1 MPDESKK
8 SLGIYIHV
16 PFCVRK
22 CGYCGFYSIAP
33 RDDAFKEAFED
44 SFDDAF
50 EDAFED
56 ALEKYA
62 IAVEKQILNGSFL
75 PRREVATFGID
86 HFDAHQYSVDSIFFG
101 GGTPSLLSTEYIHKI
116 LNAVD
121 STFSVEKNAEI
132 TIESNPGTLNL
143 EKLRGYKAAGI
154 NRISLGIQSFN
165 DDELLQI
172 GRIHDTKTALKTVE
186 LCRKAGFGN
195 LNLDLIFSLP
205 NQSFEIW
212 ESNLKKAIS
221 LSPEHLS
228 IYGLQLEEGTE
239 FFERFNAGEFDETS
253 DELDR
258 KMYHRTCD
266 ILMDS
271 GFEHYEISN
280 WAMPGFECRHNLKY
294 WQFDEYLGIG
304 PSAASFVNGFRFEV
318 KPSAKDFI
326 SNYARDMRNATNAE
340 QRTTLFSDVHKN
352 TLRDSAGEFA
362 FTALRTPDGI
372 SFFKFNAEFGIDFM
386 SFYEKEKTEIEHFN
400 RLGYIAIDENGI
412 RLTRDGIDVSNS
424 IMAIFV

>member
-33 RDDAFKEAFED
+33 RDDAIKEAFED
-44 SFDDAF
+44 SFYDVFGDT
-50 EDAFED
+50 FED

-75 PRREVATFGID
+75 PREVATSGTNA
-86 HFDAHQYSVDSIFFG
+86 FDAHKYSVDSIFFG
-101 GGTPSLLSTEYIHKI
+101 GGTPSLLSSESIHKI
-116 LNAVD
+116 LNAVY
-121 STFSVEKNAEI
+121 SVFSVEKNVEI

-143 EKLRGYKAAGI
+143 EKLKEYKAAGI

-186 LCRKAGFGN
+186 LCRKAGFEN

-258 KMYHRTCD
+258 KMYHRNCD

-280 WAMPGFECRHNLKY
+280 WAKPGFECRHNLKY

-326 SNYARDMRNATNAE
+326 SSYARDMRNATNAE
-340 QRTTLFSDVHKN
+340 QCTTLFSEIHQN
-352 TLRDSAGEFA
+352 TLKDSAGEFA
-362 FTALRTPDGI
+362 FTALRTQDGI
-372 SFFKFNAEFGIDFM
+372 SFDKFKKEFDVEFM
-386 SFYEKEKTEIEHFN
+386 KFYEKEKPEIERFKA
-400 RLGYIAIDENGI
+400 LGNVEIDELGL
-412 RLTRDGIDVSNS
+412 RLTRKGIDVSNS
-424 IMAIFV
+424 IMALFV

>member
-33 RDDAFKEAFED
+33 RDDVFKEAFED
-44 SFDDAF
+44 SFDDVF
-50 EDAFED
+50 GDTFED

-62 IAVEKQILNGSFL
+62 IAVEKQILNGSFI
-75 PRREVATFGID
+75 PREVATSGANA
-86 HFDAHQYSVDSIFFG
+86 FDLDKYSVDSIFFG

-132 TIESNPGTLNL
+132 TIESNPGTLTL
-143 EKLRGYKAAGI
+143 EKLKGYKAEGN

-186 LCRKAGFGN
+186 LCRKAGFEN
-195 LNLDLIFSLP
+195 LNLDLIFALP
-205 NQSFEIW
+205 NQSLEIW

-228 IYGLQLEEGTE
+228 IYGLQLEEGTD

-280 WAMPGFECRHNLKY
+280 WAKPGFECRHNLKY

-340 QRTTLFSDVHKN
+340 QCTTLFSEIHQN
-352 TLRDSAGEFA
+352 SLRDSAGEFA

-372 SFFKFNAEFGIDFM
+372 SFDKFKKEFGVEFM
-386 SFYEKEKTEIEHFN
+386 KFYEKEKSEIERFKV
-400 RLGYIAIDENGI
+400 LGDVEIDEVGL
-412 RLTRDGIDVSNS
+412 RLTRKGIDVSNS

>member
-75 PRREVATFGID
+75 PRREVATSGTNA
-86 HFDAHQYSVDSIFFG
+86 FDLEKYSVDSIFFG
-101 GGTPSLLSTEYIHKI
+101 GGTPSLLSTESIHKI
-116 LNAVD
+116 LKAVD
-121 STFSVEKNAEI
+121 STFSVEKTAEI

-143 EKLRGYKAAGI
+143 EKLNGYKAAGI

-186 LCRKAGFGN
+186 LCRKAGFEN

-205 NQSFEIW
+205 NQSLEIW
-212 ESNLKKAIS
+212 ESNLKQAIS

-228 IYGLQLEEGTE
+228 IYGLQLEEGTD

-258 KMYHRTCD
+258 KMYHKTCD
-266 ILMDS
+266 ILVDS
-271 GFEHYEISN
+271 GFTHYEISN
-280 WAMPGFECRHNLKY
+280 WAKPGFECRHNLKY
-294 WQFDEYLGIG
+294 WQFYEYLGIG

-326 SNYARDMRNATNAE
+326 SNYARDMRNATNA
-340 QRTTLFSDVHKN
+340 TLFSEIHQN
-352 TLRDSAGEFA
+352 TLKDSAGEFA
-362 FTALRTPDGI
+362 FTALRTQDGI
-372 SFFKFNAEFGIDFM
+372 SFDKFKKEFDVEFM
-386 SFYEKEKTEIEHFN
+386 KFYEKEKPEIERFKA
-400 RLGYIAIDENGI
+400 LGDVEIDELGL
-412 RLTRDGIDVSNS
+412 RLTRKGIDVSNS
-424 IMAIFV
+424 IMALFV

>member
-8 SLGIYIHV
+8 SLGIYMHV

-33 RDDAFKEAFED
+33 RDDVFKEAFED
-44 SFDDAF
+44 SFDDVF
-50 EDAFED
+50 GDTFED

-62 IAVEKQILNGSFL
+62 IAVEKQILNGSFI
-75 PRREVATFGID
+75 PREVATSGANA
-86 HFDAHQYSVDSIFFG
+86 FDLDKYSVDSIFFG

-186 LCRKAGFGN
+186 LCRKAGFEN
-195 LNLDLIFSLP
+195 LNLDLIFALP
-205 NQSFEIW
+205 NQSLEIW

-228 IYGLQLEEGTE
+228 IYGLQLEEGTD

-280 WAMPGFECRHNLKY
+280 WAKPGFECRHNLKY

-304 PSAASFVNGFRFEV
+304 PSAASFVDGFRFEV

-340 QRTTLFSDVHKN
+340 QCTTLFSEIHQN
-352 TLRDSAGEFA
+352 SLRDSAGEFA
-362 FTALRTPDGI
+362 FTALRTQDGI
-372 SFFKFNAEFGIDFM
+372 SFDKFKKEFDVEFM
-386 SFYEKEKTEIEHFN
+386 KFYEKEKPEIERFKT
-400 RLGYIAIDENGI
+400 LGNVEIDEVGL
-412 RLTRDGIDVSNS
+412 RLTRKGIDVSNS
-424 IMAIFV
+424 IMALFV

>member
-33 RDDAFKEAFED
+33 RDVVFKEAFED
-44 SFDDAF
+44 SFDDVF
-50 EDAFED
+50 GDTFED

-62 IAVEKQILNGSFL
+62 IAVEKQILNGSFI
-75 PRREVATFGID
+75 PREVATSGANA
-86 HFDAHQYSVDSIFFG
+86 FDLDKYSVDSIFFG

-132 TIESNPGTLNL
+132 TIESNPGTLTL
-143 EKLRGYKAAGI
+143 EKLKGYKAAGI

-172 GRIHDTKTALKTVE
+172 GRIHDTKNALKTVE
-186 LCRKAGFGN
+186 LCRKAGFEN
-195 LNLDLIFSLP
+195 LNLDLIFALP
-205 NQSFEIW
+205 NQSLEIW

-280 WAMPGFECRHNLKY
+280 WAKPGFECRHNLKY

-326 SNYARDMRNATNAE
+326 SNYARDMRNAANAE
-340 QRTTLFSDVHKN
+340 QCTTLFSEIHQN
-352 TLRDSAGEFA
+352 TLKDSAGEFA
-362 FTALRTPDGI
+362 FTALRTQDGI
-372 SFFKFNAEFGIDFM
+372 SFDKFKKEFDVEFM
-386 SFYEKEKTEIEHFN
+386 KFYEKEKPEIERFKA
-400 RLGYIAIDENGI
+400 LGNVEIDELGL
-412 RLTRDGIDVSNS
+412 RLTRKGIDVSNN
-424 IMAIFV
+424 IMALFV

>member
-1 MPDESKK
+1 MPAESKK

-33 RDDAFKEAFED
+33 RDNAFKEAFED
-44 SFDDAF
+44 SFENSF
-50 EDAFED
+50 ENALED

-62 IAVEKQILNGSFL
+62 IAVEKQILDGSFI
-75 PRREVATFGID
+75 PREVAPYGLDRFNIKK
-86 HFDAHQYSVDSIFFG
+86 YSVDSIFFG
-101 GGTPSLLSTEYIHKI
+101 GGTPSLLSSESIHKI
-116 LNAVD
+116 LSAVY
-121 STFSVEKNAEI
+121 SVFSVEKNAEI
-132 TIESNPGTLNL
+132 TIESNPGTLNF
-143 EKLRGYKAAGI
+143 EKLKGYKSAGI

-165 DDELLQI
+165 DDELFQI

-186 LCRKAGFGN
+186 LCRKAEFEN

-205 NQSFEIW
+205 NQKLETW

-228 IYGLQLEEGTE
+228 IYGLQLEEGTD

-258 KMYHRTCD
+258 KMYHKTCD
-266 ILMDS
+266 ILVDS
-271 GFEHYEISN
+271 GFKHYEISN
-280 WAMPGFECRHNLKY
+280 WSKPGFECRHNLKY
-294 WQFDEYLGIG
+294 WKFDEYLGIG

-318 KPSAKDFI
+318 KPSAEDFI
-326 SNYARDMRNATNAE
+326 ADYARDMRNATNVE
-340 QRTTLFSDVHKN
+340 QCTTLFSEVHQN
-352 TLRDSAGEFA
+352 TLKDSAGEFA

-372 SFFKFNAEFGIDFM
+372 SFDKFKKEFGVEFM
-386 SFYEKEKTEIEHFN
+386 KFYEKEKLEIEHFYS
-400 RLGYIAIDENGI
+400 LGYITIDEKGI
-412 RLTRDGIDVSNS
+412 RLTRAGIDVSNS